1 MSMIND
7 KDNPFKNKKP
17 NVKKLTPID
26 ATMMLLNKDNDI
38 ETKTEIDNPLALSG
52 ISLYQRYFK
61 KKKLEKCSKTLKKWT
76 DIYLIYQISK
86 GRKSRSEFVKVAQ
99 LLLANE
105 LQENKKISLSTNLAK
120 ID

>member
-1 MSMIND
+1 MTMIND

-17 NVKKLTPID
+17 NINKLTPID

-52 ISLYQRYFK
+52 ITLYQRYFEK
-61 KKKLEKCSKTLKKWT
+61 KGLDKPAKTLKKWT
-76 DIYLIYQISK
+76 DTYLTYQISNK
-86 GRKSRSEFVKVAQ
+86 RKSRSEFVKVAQ

-105 LQENKKISLSTNLAK
+105 LNESKKISLGTNLAK